1 MEKTD
6 IKLFETGQIKKK
18 VHFEIYDKLGREKN
32 HEKIAERRR
41 IYNKKYQQDLKDDI
55 CQYYIDNKQAIK
67 NNKQAINDY
76 NNQYYIDN
84 KQAIKNNKQ
93 AINDYNNKYYID
105 NKQAIKDNKQDIKDN
120 KNKIDKT
127 TGDTSIRRFFWNL
140 GYNTWFKYYR

>member
-1 MEKTD
+1 MENHD

-84 KQAIKNNKQ
+84 KQAI
-93 AINDYNNKYYID
+93 NDYNNLYYI
-105 NKQAIKDNKQDIKDN
+105 DNKQDIKDN

-127 TGDTSIRRFFWNL
+127 TGDTSIKRFFWNL

>member
-55 CQYYIDNKQAIK
+55 CQYYLDNKQAIK
-67 NNKQAINDY
+67 NNKQAI
-76 NNQYYIDN
+76 
-84 KQAIKNNKQ
+84 KN
-93 AINDYNNKYYID
+93 
-105 NKQAIKDNKQDIKDN
+105 NKQAIKDNKLAINDN

>member
-55 CQYYIDNKQAIK
+55 CQYYLDNKQAIK

-76 NNQYYIDN
+76 NNLSFL
-84 KQAIKNNKQ
+84 
-93 AINDYNNKYYID
+93 
-105 NKQAIKDNKQDIKDN
+105 DNKQDIKDN
-120 KNKIDKT
+120 INKIYKT